1 MSAPATASYTA
12 CRELAVATKVGPK
25 GQIVIH
31 RHIREQ
37 LGIEPGFLA
46 MQRVVGDQVVI
57 RFVASEHEKS
67 LRGRLARG
75 RKRSVD
81 ADAWPQAVAD
91 AWQLSVAE
99 PEDDEYGG

>member
-1 MSAPATASYTA
+1 
-12 CRELAVATKVGPK
+12 V
-25 GQIVIH
+25 VIH

-37 LGIEPGFLA
+37 LGVEPGFLA

-57 RFVASEHEKS
+57 RFVASEHERS

>member
-1 MSAPATASYTA
+1 M
-12 CRELAVATKVGPK
+12 ATKVGPK
-25 GQIVIH
+25 GQVVIH

-37 LGIEPGFLA
+37 LGVEPGFLA

-57 RFVASEHEKS
+57 RFVAAEHEQS

-81 ADAWPQAVAD
+81 AETWPQAVAD
-91 AWQLSVAE
+91 AWQLAVAE
-99 PEDDEYGG
+99 PEGDEYGG